1 MRDGAGD
8 YNTRAGRWGGGSRAL
23 ETKISRPGLHVMYSL
38 YILGYLDN
46 EGYKNANK
54 RKRGGCVV
62 AFLKKTAWA
71 LRAVDGAVDGVVAG

>member
-23 ETKISRPGLHVMYSL
+23 ETKISRGYMYSL

-54 RKRGGCVV
+54 RKRGECVV
-62 AFLKKTAWA
+62 AF
-71 LRAVDGAVDGVVAG
+71 